1 MLLLSAHCLV
11 TLVSSGHCSCPAL
24 PSSCGIAMSKVYELL
39 GIRTVLPFS
48 LSELLCTI
56 CSSERGTNE
65 SLQRGPLN
73 MVTCWLHSQLFTTAR
88 CGEDVLVFHSVACSP
103 RTTCGVSHQL
113 CSDSVTWRTVLSWP
127 KTQRLTKNYT
137 QSPTSPT
144 RLGGKMH
151 IK

>member
-103 RTTCGVSHQL
+103 EQLVEFRTSSAVTVSPEE
-113 CSDSVTWRTVLSWP
+113 LSSLDQKP
-127 KTQRLTKNYT
+127 R
-137 QSPTSPT
+137 
-144 RLGGKMH
+144 G
-151 IK
+151 